1 LGELPEQGTA
11 VREISPSFVLHTL
24 VSHDASDGVPVLD
37 NQPGGKLARHL
48 QHAVTSAKRGEAT
61 ARSRGLTRSLPSLGG
76 VSLVVISLVLLLAGC
91 AGTSDADAP
100 YTGAGLNSVTG
111 GGEPGQAEVVGVPT
125 AIRTG
130 SVVLESATLVP
141 FSGFPLP
148 HMVGVGLVTSKDWLA
163 IGWSW
168 PLLNAPVGL
177 RTAPVRP
184 LAGYVLTA
192 GHPIAIYYAFRGDRA
207 GQKYYV
213 AGIRLKYRRG
223 TQDYAVTLYQIG
235 LDCVLTA
242 STKVGSKC
250 DLSPAALKQVEALPH
265 P

>member
-1 LGELPEQGTA
+1 
-11 VREISPSFVLHTL
+11 
-24 VSHDASDGVPVLD
+24 
-37 NQPGGKLARHL
+37 
-48 QHAVTSAKRGEAT
+48 VTIAKRGKAA
-61 ARSRGLTRSLPSLGG
+61 ARSRGLTRSLPSPGG
-76 VSLVVISLVLLLAGC
+76 VSLVAVGLALLLTGC
-91 AGTSDADAP
+91 AGASDADAP
-100 YTGAGLNSVTG
+100 YTVAGLNQVTG
-111 GGEPGQAEVVGVPT
+111 GGEPGEAEVVGVPT

-148 HMVGVGLVTSKDWLA
+148 RMVGVGLVPSKDWLA

-168 PLLNAPVGL
+168 PPRNAPVS
-177 RTAPVRP
+177 RNVTAPVRP
-184 LAGYVLTA
+184 LTGYVLTA
-192 GHPIAIYYAFRGDRA
+192 GHPVAIYYAFSGDRA

-235 LDCVLTA
+235 LDCVITA
-242 STKVGSKC
+242 STKVGSAC
-250 DLSPAALKQVEALPH
+250 DLSPAARKQVEALPH

>member
-1 LGELPEQGTA
+1 
-11 VREISPSFVLHTL
+11 
-24 VSHDASDGVPVLD
+24 
-37 NQPGGKLARHL
+37 LARHL
-48 QHAVTSAKRGEAT
+48 QHTVTSAKPGKAT

-76 VSLVVISLVLLLAGC
+76 VSLVVIGLALLLTGC
-91 AGTSDADAP
+91 SGTSDADAP
-100 YTGAGLNSVTG
+100 YTVAGLNEVTG
-111 GGEPGQAEVVGVPT
+111 GGEPGGAEVVGVPT

-148 HMVGVGLVTSKDWLA
+148 HMVGVGLVPSKDWLA

-168 PLLNAPVGL
+168 PLRNAPVSRNG
-177 RTAPVRP
+177 TAPVRP

-192 GHPIAIYYAFRGDRA
+192 GHPIAIYYAFSGDRA

-223 TQDYAVTLYQIG
+223 TQGYAVTLYQIG
-235 LDCVLTA
+235 LDCVITA
-242 STKVGSKC
+242 STKVGSTC
-250 DLSPAALKQVEALPH
+250 NLSAAALKQVEDLPH

>member
-1 LGELPEQGTA
+1 M
-11 VREISPSFVLHTL
+11 
-24 VSHDASDGVPVLD
+24 
-37 NQPGGKLARHL
+37 ARHL
-48 QHAVTSAKRGEAT
+48 QHTVTSAKHGKAT
-61 ARSRGLTRSLPSLGG
+61 ARSRGLSRSLPSLGRVGLG
-76 VSLVVISLVLLLAGC
+76 VIGLASLLTGC

-100 YTGAGLNSVTG
+100 YTVAGLNSVTG

-130 SVVLESATLVP
+130 SVALESATLVP
-141 FSGFPLP
+141 LPGFPLP
-148 HMVGVGLVTSKDWLA
+148 HMVGVGLVPSKDWLA

-168 PLLNAPVGL
+168 PPRNATVG
-177 RTAPVRP
+177 RNGTAPVRP

-192 GHPIAIYYAFRGDRA
+192 GHPIAIYYAFSGDRA

-213 AGIRLKYRRG
+213 AGVRLKYRRG

-235 LDCVLTA
+235 LDCVISA
-242 STKVGSKC
+242 STEVSSTC
-250 DLSPAALKQVEALPH
+250 ELSAAALKQVEALPH

>member
-1 LGELPEQGTA
+1 
-11 VREISPSFVLHTL
+11 
-24 VSHDASDGVPVLD
+24 
-37 NQPGGKLARHL
+37 LARHL
-48 QHAVTSAKRGEAT
+48 QHTVTIAKRGKAAT
-61 ARSRGLTRSLPSLGG
+61 RRRGLTRSLPSLGG
-76 VSLVVISLVLLLAGC
+76 VSLVVIGLALLLTGC
-91 AGTSDADAP
+91 SGTSDADAP
-100 YTGAGLNSVTG
+100 YTVAGLNEVTG
-111 GGEPGQAEVVGVPT
+111 GGEPEWAEVVGVPT

-148 HMVGVGLVTSKDWLA
+148 HMVGVGLVPSKDWLA
-163 IGWSW
+163 IGWNW
-168 PLLNAPVGL
+168 PLRNAPVG
-177 RTAPVRP
+177 RNVTAPVRP
-184 LAGYVLTA
+184 IAGYVLAA

-235 LDCVLTA
+235 LDCVITA
-242 STKVGSKC
+242 STKVGSTC
-250 DLSPAALKQVEALPH
+250 DLSPAARKQVEALPH

>member
-1 LGELPEQGTA
+1 M
-11 VREISPSFVLHTL
+11 
-24 VSHDASDGVPVLD
+24 
-37 NQPGGKLARHL
+37 
-48 QHAVTSAKRGEAT
+48 TSAKRGKAT

-76 VSLVVISLVLLLAGC
+76 VSLVVIGLALLLAGC
-91 AGTSDADAP
+91 SGASDGDAP
-100 YTGAGLNSVTG
+100 YAVAGLNEVTG
-111 GGEPGQAEVVGVPT
+111 GGYPGWAEVVGVPT

-141 FSGFPLP
+141 FSGIPLP
-148 HMVGVGLVTSKDWLA
+148 PMVGVGLVPSKDWLD

-168 PLLNAPVGL
+168 PLRNAPVGHS
-177 RTAPVRP
+177 TAPVRP

-207 GQKYYV
+207 GRKYQV

-223 TQDYAVTLYQIG
+223 TQEYAVTLYQIG
-235 LDCVLTA
+235 VDCVTTA
-242 STKVGSKC
+242 STKVASTC
-250 DLSPAALKQVEALPH
+250 DLSPAALKQVDALPH